1 MRITV
6 HLHTILQKQGDQGL
20 VDRLQLELPD
30 GFVLVELLDMLEIE
44 LSVEA
49 LLMAVNGRM
58 AGPERVLED
67 GDQVNLMP
75 AISGGSGCK

>member
-1 MRITV
+1 MQITV
-6 HLHTILQKQGDQGL
+6 HLHTILQKQRDHSL
-20 VDRLQLELPD
+20 VDQLQLDLPS
-30 GFVLVELLDMLEIE
+30 GTTLAELLDDLKIE
-44 LSVEA
+44 LSADA

-75 AISGGSGCK
+75 AISGGSGSA